1 MQLDPITIVAAMA
14 ALAVGLG
21 ALWSNPARLT
31 NRLFFSLSI
40 HVALWL
46 VSLWMVLDG
55 GSDNA
60 VFWIR
65 TTTAI
70 GGVVPLHAWLVK
82 EAIGNRLSLQNKKWL
97 GTLVYWIIGS
107 AVLTAVCYT
116 QSFIPSYSTVVQHVR
131 GWAFYSHAAVSFGLW
146 ILIGVECYN
155 EVRRSSGVKRIEL
168 QVWLIA
174 VCGTAI
180 SIVLLMGLSGV
191 SARFHY
197 TRIQPLM
204 VLFFYMGTVLAI
216 TTHRIFDAR
225 QIILVGL
232 EKSILI
238 LAVSGIFWVL
248 NYDLQMLFPQAV
260 SLFVAMAIVLWFASV
275 FGGWLD
281 QRLKLF
287 PQAVQ
292 ARKAAFDVARRE
304 SRRDRLE
311 AAFSGIL
318 KGWGQT
324 ESALILVGEDGVLR
338 GGSVEIK
345 ADSIALQT
353 LQRLRWVTPERL
365 AREKAA
371 ADRTLLSAFLAEH
384 RLGIAVVDDSSA
396 VNVVVGVGVPVSRRP
411 YTYPQVTQLMEL
423 VSIFEGAFE
432 RANLVAKAQHSEQ
445 LATVGLLGAS
455 LAHEIRNPL
464 VSIKTIV
471 QLLPSRHQDPVFR
484 DKFFRLM
491 SDEVNRIDRLTEQLL
506 ELASPRAYLPQTI
519 GLHPVLRTSLELVA
533 PKATDK
539 GVKVLT
545 DFGAFPDEVFS
556 DPSAVKQVVLNLCL
570 NAIQALESREGER
583 WIKISTQ
590 NRPGA
595 VETMIA
601 DNGPGIDPAMHARLF
616 QPFQSSKSSG
626 FGLGLAICRDI
637 MASLDASISVD
648 PPVAG
653 EGATFRVTIPCP
665 PSSS

>member
-1 MQLDPITIVAAMA
+1 
-14 ALAVGLG
+14 
-21 ALWSNPARLT
+21 
-31 NRLFFSLSI
+31 
-40 HVALWL
+40 
-46 VSLWMVLDG
+46 
-55 GSDNA
+55 
-60 VFWIR
+60 
-65 TTTAI
+65 
-70 GGVVPLHAWLVK
+70 
-82 EAIGNRLSLQNKKWL
+82 
-97 GTLVYWIIGS
+97 
-107 AVLTAVCYT
+107 
-116 QSFIPSYSTVVQHVR
+116 
-131 GWAFYSHAAVSFGLW
+131 
-146 ILIGVECYN
+146 
-155 EVRRSSGVKRIEL
+155 
-168 QVWLIA
+168 
-174 VCGTAI
+174 
-180 SIVLLMGLSGV
+180 
-191 SARFHY
+191 
-197 TRIQPLM
+197 
-204 VLFFYMGTVLAI
+204 MGTVLAI

-238 LAVSGIFWVL
+238 LIVSGIFWVL
-248 NYDLQMLFPQAV
+248 NYDLQMLLPQVV
-260 SLFVAMAIVLWFASV
+260 SLLVAMGIVLWFASV

-281 QRLKLF
+281 QRLRLF

-292 ARKAAFDVARRE
+292 ARTAAFEAARRE

-311 AAFSGIL
+311 AAFLGIL

-324 ESALILVGEDGVLR
+324 ESALILIGEDGVLR

-353 LQRLRWVTPERL
+353 LQRLHWVTPERL

-371 ADRTLLSAFLAEH
+371 PDRTLLSAFLAEH

-396 VNVVVGVGVPVSRRP
+396 MNVVVGVGVPVSRRP

-506 ELASPRAYLPQTI
+506 ELASPRVYMPQTI
-519 GLHPVLRTSLELVA
+519 GLHPVLRASLELVV

-539 GVKVLT
+539 SVKVLT

-570 NAIQALESREGER
+570 NAIQALESQEGER

-590 NRPGA
+590 NKPGA

-637 MASLDASISVD
+637 MANLDASISVD

-653 EGATFRVTIPCP
+653 EGATFRVTIPCQP
-665 PSSS
+665 LSS